1 MTLRQLSLPALL
13 WLQERRKIGAQ
24 RQRRESLRMSS
35 HTSEEDTKN
44 DVLRR
49 TAGLEPV
56 SSPEALSLDDRAST
70 RRRKRKSRF
79 VSLWPQDREEAQE
92 SLPRRQEQLF
102 PDVGLCDQLG
112 SKACLQAAAA
122 LCFKVLRRESVRIQ
136 LPSGPALGP
145 CLLTHR
151 RPGEVQMHREE
162 SERRLGGHR

>member
-1 MTLRQLSLPALL
+1 
-13 WLQERRKIGAQ
+13 
-24 RQRRESLRMSS
+24 MSS

-102 PDVGLCDQLG
+102 PMSVCAISSEARLVCRQRQHSA
-112 SKACLQAAAA
+112 SKYSVENPSGFNCLQGQRWAH
-122 LCFKVLRRESVRIQ
+122 VS
-136 LPSGPALGP
+136 
-145 CLLTHR
+145 
-151 RPGEVQMHREE
+151 
-162 SERRLGGHR
+162 